1 MLVRRRFMAVTT
13 LLCGALAIAG
23 CSSTESGNAQPSAT
37 TDQAAATAA
46 LWDPCSQIPDSTLTS
61 LGLDVKSKRS
71 GILGAEE
78 PGWKICRWDDANYPS
93 GFGIGAYS
101 TIHTLDEVRAKPT
114 NIEFKDV
121 VIAGR
126 SGVQFRQSHY
136 KANEDCSIAF
146 STATGLAQLDLL
158 TTGVKE
164 KAVPP
169 CERLQPI
176 AAAIVPLFPK

>member
-1 MLVRRRFMAVTT
+1 MLVRRRSAVVTT
-13 LLCGALAIAG
+13 VLCGVLAVGG
-23 CSSTESGNAQPSAT
+23 CSSTESGNAQPSTT
-37 TDQAAATAA
+37 TDLSAATAA

-71 GILGAEE
+71 GVLGVEE
-78 PGWKICRWDDANYPS
+78 PGWKICRWDDVNFPS
-93 GFGIGAYS
+93 GFGIGVYS
-101 TIHTLDEVRAKPT
+101 TVHTVDEVRAKPT

-136 KANEDCSIAF
+136 DANEDCSIAF
-146 STATGLAQLDLL
+146 PTATGMAQLDMLNGG
-158 TTGVKE
+158 TKE
-164 KAVPP
+164 KLVPP

-176 AAAIVPLFPK
+176 AEAIVPLFPK